1 MDTVIIKCIFCIEYI
16 CKLWPMWTAVVKCR
30 WTLLYLRG
38 YCHTFTL
45 PKTLEV
51 IAYINSTGSLLHQ
64 AQGQWSWLPPCTF
77 QIFIFSKKYWIKK
90 INTFCVIFFLSLF
103 LFLQELTN
111 EGHIVK
117 NQLQNLLQSKSKW
130 VSLTA
135 APPWTRPISEAT
147 QVWSRLILGWE
158 TAWEWSYCKLC

>member
-90 INTFCVIFFLSLF
+90 LTPFVWFFSLSFFTGANKWGSHCEKPITKSTAVKVKMSFSYSCTTLNTPDFRSYAGLVPVNSWMGDCLRM
-103 LFLQELTN
+103 EL
-111 EGHIVK
+111 
-117 NQLQNLLQSKSKW
+117 L
-130 VSLTA
+130 
-135 APPWTRPISEAT
+135 
-147 QVWSRLILGWE
+147 
-158 TAWEWSYCKLC
+158 